1 MAEFDLDP
9 TLLADFI
16 VESKELLDEYA
27 NRIIALE
34 TEPEDMALI
43 GAIFRAAHTL
53 KGSSAF
59 FNLTHIK
66 NFAHKLENLLDEVR
80 NRTRRVT
87 SEAIDFMLSGGR
99 HLSQMFDRLQAGD
112 YSTTATGEETDFLK
126 RLLAFMEAKPAPA
139 LSPEEALAELRR
151 MARDFRRLG
160 TSAAEILNRIE
171 AVLDGLGIAAAA
183 SEENAAPASQTKTY
197 GFQGVDL
204 TSAAARAEALMA
216 TAVAAGK
223 IAEEEYEKALTN
235 LFDQVEEHGLEALKT
250 AAWSALEDFQAVRQS
265 PIEFDELILGMMKS
279 KLDEVLGLMD
289 VRTLSQ
295 PFPAAPT
302 NSTPATAA
310 PQKTGEPADPQAES
324 SRRREEKTERKT
336 MRIDE
341 DKVDGFMNY
350 VGELIVT
357 SETFTYLQKM
367 IESQSVNPATI
378 RAFKNANQAFRE
390 LSDELQESLMEIRR
404 VPIKGLLQ
412 KVNMMA
418 RELSHQM
425 NKKVRV
431 VLDGQ
436 DVQLDKSIAES
447 LEGPLVHVVRNSLDH
462 GLEPPGERMAAG
474 KAEEGFLRVIAEADK
489 EHFYLEVRDDGRGI
503 DPVRM
508 RRSAVEKGL
517 MNTAQ
522 AEALTDKEAVH
533 LIFRAGFSTAKE
545 VTDVSGRGVGMD
557 VVRNNINQM
566 NGSIQI
572 DSQPGHGTAIKL
584 KIPLSVTLQVV
595 RALLVRVGRDNF
607 IISLDDIVESLRP
620 SPGDWTT
627 IEGRNE
633 VILRRGQIFPLIR
646 LYDVFGLKTEITDPA
661 QAILVV
667 VDTSL
672 GRYGLMVDEVLG
684 QQQVVVKELD
694 ARFRRLTF
702 LAGSATL
709 GDGRLGLVLDA
720 EGVVRLAQ
728 GKK

>member
-1 MAEFDLDP
+1 
-9 TLLADFI
+9 
-16 VESKELLDEYA
+16 
-27 NRIIALE
+27 
-34 TEPEDMALI
+34 
-43 GAIFRAAHTL
+43 
-53 KGSSAF
+53 
-59 FNLTHIK
+59 
-66 NFAHKLENLLDEVR
+66 
-80 NRTRRVT
+80 
-87 SEAIDFMLSGGR
+87 
-99 HLSQMFDRLQAGD
+99 
-112 YSTTATGEETDFLK
+112 
-126 RLLAFMEAKPAPA
+126 
-139 LSPEEALAELRR
+139 
-151 MARDFRRLG
+151 
-160 TSAAEILNRIE
+160 
-171 AVLDGLGIAAAA
+171 
-183 SEENAAPASQTKTY
+183 
-197 GFQGVDL
+197 
-204 TSAAARAEALMA
+204 
-216 TAVAAGK
+216 
-223 IAEEEYEKALTN
+223 
-235 LFDQVEEHGLEALKT
+235 
-250 AAWSALEDFQAVRQS
+250 
-265 PIEFDELILGMMKS
+265 
-279 KLDEVLGLMD
+279 
-289 VRTLSQ
+289 
-295 PFPAAPT
+295 
-302 NSTPATAA
+302 
-310 PQKTGEPADPQAES
+310 
-324 SRRREEKTERKT
+324 
-336 MRIDE
+336 
-341 DKVDGFMNY
+341 
-350 VGELIVT
+350 
-357 SETFTYLQKM
+357 
-367 IESQSVNPATI
+367 
-378 RAFKNANQAFRE
+378 
-390 LSDELQESLMEIRR
+390 
-404 VPIKGLLQ
+404 
-412 KVNMMA
+412 
-418 RELSHQM
+418 
-425 NKKVRV
+425 
-431 VLDGQ
+431 
-436 DVQLDKSIAES
+436 
-447 LEGPLVHVVRNSLDH
+447 
-462 GLEPPGERMAAG
+462 
-474 KAEEGFLRVIAEADK
+474 
-489 EHFYLEVRDDGRGI
+489 
-503 DPVRM
+503 M